1 MVDADKKE
9 RILGVFKLALDVL
22 KEEGIFPKAF
32 VGKIVLNCNNGGV
45 NSIDLMDT
53 IRQAA
58 RG

>member
-9 RILGVFKLALDVL
+9 RVLGVFKLALDVL

-45 NSIDLMDT
+45 NAIDLMDT
-53 IRQAA
+53 IRSK
-58 RG
+58 